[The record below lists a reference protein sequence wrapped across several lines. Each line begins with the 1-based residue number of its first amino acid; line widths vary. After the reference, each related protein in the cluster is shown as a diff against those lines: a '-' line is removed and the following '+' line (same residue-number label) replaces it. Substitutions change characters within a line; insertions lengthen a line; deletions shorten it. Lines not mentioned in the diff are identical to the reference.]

1 MFMKIQVLLLLLE
14 VLILWSNILSMFIKK
29 KIFVIFFF
37 KAGFLFDSLCIQL
50 FCNAKCLKNG
60 MIICLPISESKSVVT
75 YTQSLN
81 LFDKLAYYENAFS

>member
-14 VLILWSNILSMFIKK
+14 VLILWSNILSMFKK
-29 KIFVIFFF
+29 KNLRNFLL